1 MPNQSVPQSI
11 LLLAGR
17 QQVSMRREE
26 ESSDMKELLD
36 SENKLLVMRVRNM
49 ERELN

>member
-1 MPNQSVPQSI
+1 MPNQSVLQPISS
-11 LLLAGR
+11 LAGR
-17 QQVSMRREE
+17 QQVSRGE

-36 SENKLLVMRVRNM
+36 SQKELLVMRVRNM

>member
-1 MPNQSVPQSI
+1 
-11 LLLAGR
+11 
-17 QQVSMRREE
+17 MRRDE